1 MPKDSSGKYYQ
12 NNKESLQK
20 KLLKGIKIFLKKE
33 KKKSNNIVVSNT
45 KIYQK
50 MKRKSFLSIEKTVIT
65 SKKKSLI
72 ITIRN
77 YLEKDLK
84 STFDEEYIKAKHQD
98 VF

>member
-1 MPKDSSGKYYQ
+1 
-12 NNKESLQK
+12 
-20 KLLKGIKIFLKKE
+20 
-33 KKKSNNIVVSNT
+33 
-45 KIYQK
+45 

-65 SKKKSLI
+65 SKKKRLI

-98 VF
+98 VFWGNNFKPTSLFKKLI

>member
-1 MPKDSSGKYYQ
+1 M
-12 NNKESLQK
+12 
-20 KLLKGIKIFLKKE
+20 
-33 KKKSNNIVVSNT
+33 SNT

>member
-1 MPKDSSGKYYQ
+1 
-12 NNKESLQK
+12 
-20 KLLKGIKIFLKKE
+20 
-33 KKKSNNIVVSNT
+33 
-45 KIYQK
+45 

-65 SKKKSLI
+65 SKKKKSLI

>member
-1 MPKDSSGKYYQ
+1 
-12 NNKESLQK
+12 
-20 KLLKGIKIFLKKE
+20 
-33 KKKSNNIVVSNT
+33 
-45 KIYQK
+45 

-77 YLEKDLK
+77 YLEKNLK

>member
-50 MKRKSFLSIEKTVIT
+50 IKRKSFLSIEKTVIT
-65 SKKKSLI
+65 SKKKKS
-72 ITIRN
+72 N
-77 YLEKDLK
+77 YNHKKLLRKRLK
-84 STFDEEYIKAKHQD
+84 KH
-98 VF
+98 F